1 MALTGSSWSVIQ
13 SSSLA
18 WARYTWAVPP
28 CQYLLSPRATK
39 RRQTSAACILS
50 SVICTVRSPEPL
62 YAITEF
68 QGQRKL
74 LLRKLSCFNGE
85 KKSNNKISE
94 ISNILRSVNLGKKK
108 NYLLSYRPRK
118 EVKRCSFEFPD
129 ICVCVCVCVCV
140 GGVQAHSLAGQR
152 SFLHRRNNLAI
163 RLAQWK
169 IKNLKLI
176 LFCLI
181 MRAGVKSWNL

>member
-85 KKSNNKISE
+85 KKKATTKPQKSPTFSGQLIYE
-94 ISNILRSVNLGKKK
+94 KKK
-108 NYLLSYRPRK
+108 ITCCHIDQEKKWRDVALN
-118 EVKRCSFEFPD
+118 FQIF
-129 ICVCVCVCVCV
+129 VCVCVCV

-152 SFLHRRNNLAI
+152 SLLHRRNNLAI